1 MMNEEMKIKRIIG
14 NAIPVRGDN
23 IDTDRIIPAR
33 YLRCVSFTG
42 LEKYLFY
49 DERFDE
55 MDNQKDHPFNDSKYD
70 GSSILLVNKNFGC
83 GSSREHAPQSIMRY
97 GIKAIIGESYSEIFR
112 GNCNVMGMPT
122 VTVNSDDIN
131 YLMNEVEKNPQVK
144 ISINLENKKISIE
157 DREITFEINES
168 ARSSFISGT
177 WDSTEILLGNISLVK
192 EKREN
197 LPYLAKI

>member
-1 MMNEEMKIKRIIG
+1 MNEEIKIIKITGTAVPVKG
-14 NAIPVRGDN
+14 ND

-33 YLRCVSFTG
+33 YLRCVSFSG

-55 MDNQKDHPFNDSKYD
+55 MASKKDHPLNDPKYGD
-70 GSSILLVNKNFGC
+70 ASILLVNKNFGC
-83 GSSREHAPQSIMRY
+83 GSSREHAPQSIMRH
-97 GIKAIIGESYSEIFR
+97 GIKVIIGESFSEIFR

-122 VTVNSDDIN
+122 VTVSSEDIN
-131 YLMNEVEKNPQVK
+131 YLMNEVEINPQVK
-144 ISINLENKKISIE
+144 ISINLENTKISIK

-168 ARSSFISGT
+168 ARSSFLSGT
-177 WDSTEILLGNISLVK
+177 WDSTEILLENINLVK

-197 LPYLAKI
+197 LPYLARI